1 MQFLL
6 CMALL
11 FAARPVLAQED
22 WEEGLTE
29 ARLVGDADPHPVQLP
44 TPQLVKH
51 VRTTPVVLG
60 VTAAI
65 GGGFSLVGAW
75 AMYIARQ
82 NYRQRAWLDVSPD
95 TLSEWREQ
103 GAWSFWLGVS
113 GAGLLVTSE
122 YFLLPESN
130 SVPGYAWLAGA
141 GGLGLAA
148 VGVGFA
154 VGGSH
159 CSPQALKPGA
169 TVYTACMSG
178 TSDAVFGPLLML
190 SAIPLINLPV
200 TYLLRK
206 AFAGAPESLSFG
218 PGGVSFSGRF

>member
-6 CMALL
+6 CMVLL
-11 FAARPVLAQED
+11 FAARPVLAHED

-29 ARLVGDADPHPVQLP
+29 ARLVGDADPHPVEIKR
-44 TPQLVKH
+44 PQLKEH
-51 VRTTPVVLG
+51 HDLATPIGTTLAV
-60 VTAAI
+60 I
-65 GGGFSLVGAW
+65 GGVSLVGSW
-75 AMYIARQ
+75 ALYVARQ
-82 NYRQRAWLDVSPD
+82 NYRQRAWLDLSDD
-95 TLSEWREQ
+95 TIGAWRTQ
-103 GAWSFWLGVS
+103 GAWSFWLGVG

-122 YFLLPESN
+122 YLLLPESN
-130 SVPGYAWLAGA
+130 GVPGYAWLSGA
-141 GGLGLAA
+141 AGLGLAA

-178 TSDAVFGPLLML
+178 TADAMFGPVLLL
-190 SAIPLINLPV
+190 SAVPLLNLPV

-218 PGGVSFSGRF
+218 PGGVSFGGRF

>member
-29 ARLVGDADPHPVQLP
+29 ARLVGDADPNPVQLP

-51 VRTTPVVLG
+51 DRTTPVVLG

-141 GGLGLAA
+141 GWRLQRSWFWHRHDAHGWLEWRDGWALGTRSSLRSPRC
-148 VGVGFA
+148 
-154 VGGSH
+154 SH
-159 CSPQALKPGA
+159 
-169 TVYTACMSG
+169 
-178 TSDAVFGPLLML
+178 
-190 SAIPLINLPV
+190 SA
-200 TYLLRK
+200 RRR
-206 AFAGAPESLSFG
+206 SLSN
-218 PGGVSFSGRF
+218 PGGEAVIGSVDFGLEGTL